1 MTPRIPRSLALALAL
16 ASATSHALPQPA
28 AAQPEVGTVT
38 VQPGDNLFR
47 IALRY
52 GTTVEA
58 LMRAN
63 QLASPDWITAG
74 QRLALAPRPTHRP
87 MPAVAPSP
95 ALPAPSPALPAPHTP
110 DLAPSPPTDSPLF
123 DPAPPPAPPPAPL
136 AAPVAAP
143 PTAPVTPETDAP
155 PAGQYVVQPG
165 DNLFRIALR
174 HGTSV
179 NALTRLNG
187 LASADVIAAGQ
198 ILKLPGND
206 NANDTDPASPTD
218 ANPDAAQPGS
228 GGIGAPPPAP
238 PGRGAREIVIDLSDQ
253 TLTAFE
259 GGTPVRRVVVS
270 TGKPATPT
278 PVGFYRIYSRYH
290 SQDMAGPGYYAPDVP
305 FVQYF
310 IGGYAIHGT
319 YWHTAFGTPVSHGCV
334 NLPTPDAEWMW
345 GWAGIGTPVT
355 VQW

>member
-1 MTPRIPRSLALALAL
+1 M
-16 ASATSHALPQPA
+16 
-28 AAQPEVGTVT
+28 
-38 VQPGDNLFR
+38 
-47 IALRY
+47 
-52 GTTVEA
+52 
-58 LMRAN
+58 
-63 QLASPDWITAG
+63 
-74 QRLALAPRPTHRP
+74 
-87 MPAVAPSP
+87 
-95 ALPAPSPALPAPHTP
+95 
-110 DLAPSPPTDSPLF
+110 
-123 DPAPPPAPPPAPL
+123 
-136 AAPVAAP
+136 
-143 PTAPVTPETDAP
+143 TDAS

-179 NALTRLNG
+179 DALARLNG
-187 LASADVIAAGQ
+187 LASADLIAAGQ
-198 ILKLPGND
+198 ILKLPGATGATGTSPRSPNPTG
-206 NANDTDPASPTD
+206 TDSGTD
-218 ANPDAAQPGS
+218 AAAAPPAAPPGS
-228 GGIGAPPPAP
+228 GGIAAPLPAP
-238 PGRGAREIVIDLSDQ
+238 AGRGTREIVIDLSDQ

-278 PVGFYRIYSRYH
+278 PVGFYRIYSRYR